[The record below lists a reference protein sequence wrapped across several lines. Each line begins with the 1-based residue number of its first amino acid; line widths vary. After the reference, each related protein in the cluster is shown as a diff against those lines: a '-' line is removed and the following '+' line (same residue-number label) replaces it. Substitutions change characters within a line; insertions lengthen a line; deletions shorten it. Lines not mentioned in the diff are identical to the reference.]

1 MFTWRNVLSM
11 YKWGGGLERVKGAFF
26 CDKKRKFCLNYHRRD
41 HYCGSIRDMA
51 IVLSCVIG
59 ITDKSKLNFGKI
71 NLE

>member
-51 IVLSCVIG
+51 IVLSCVI
-59 ITDKSKLNFGKI
+59 
-71 NLE
+71 